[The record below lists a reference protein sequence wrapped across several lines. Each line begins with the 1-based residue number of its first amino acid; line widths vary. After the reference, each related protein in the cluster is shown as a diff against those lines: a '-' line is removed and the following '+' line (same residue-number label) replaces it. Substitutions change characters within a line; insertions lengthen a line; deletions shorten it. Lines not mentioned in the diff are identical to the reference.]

1 VFTQASLW
9 WLFRF
14 TPGNSMPSNQATD
27 RPGAGALTRRHI
39 MVGAG
44 VAGLL
49 AAIGLP
55 VAITVSR
62 AGGVDLGPPFAFDF
76 DWLRGTAKRL
86 AEQPYK
92 EPEIRNNEA
101 LDRIDYDLYQQI
113 RPSPEHSL
121 WQEGGAAFPVQ
132 MFHLGRYFKLPVTM
146 HVVVDGMAREV
157 LYSPDYFN
165 FGETGLAAQLPGD
178 LGFAGFRVMDPP
190 TDGPPTDWLAFLG
203 AAYFRSSGELDQYG
217 LSARAL
223 AIDTEQPWPEEFPRF
238 TQFWLEPHA
247 EDSKQITI
255 YALMDSPSVAGAYR
269 IECTN
274 DGAVVMDVRAELFVR
289 NEIARMGIAPM
300 TSMYWFGE
308 NEHRAADDWRPDIHD
323 SDGLTIWNGAGERQR
338 RPLVNTPIV
347 RTNSFVDDRPEGF
360 GLLQRDR
367 SFHYYEDDGVFYN
380 RRPGLWVEPTEEWGP
395 GAVQLVEIPTDDEI
409 HDNIVAYWVPDKPVT
424 AGSEWSFGYR
434 LYWVDR
440 EPFPPE
446 QAARVVHTRIGN
458 GGVPGQPRPENTR
471 KFVIDF
477 EGGPLE
483 KLEKKDVV
491 KPIVTTTRG
500 TIGNVY
506 ALQIVGT
513 KNWRAFFDLEVEG
526 DGPVNLRCYLRHEDY
541 PLSETWL
548 YEYTPPVQS

>member
-1 VFTQASLW
+1 M
-9 WLFRF
+9 R
-14 TPGNSMPSNQATD
+14 SNQATN
-27 RPGAGALTRRHI
+27 RQGAGALTRRQLA
-39 MVGAG
+39 VGAG

-92 EPEIRNNEA
+92 EPEIRNAEA
-101 LDRIDYDLYQQI
+101 LERIDYDLYQQI
-113 RPSPEHSL
+113 RPRPEHSL

-132 MFHLGRYFKLPVTM
+132 MFHLGRYFKLPVGIY
-146 HVVVDGMAREV
+146 VVVDGKAREV
-157 LYSPDYFN
+157 LYSPDYFDY
-165 FGETGLAAQLPGD
+165 GETGLAEQLPSD

-190 TDGPPTDWLAFLG
+190 SDGPPTDWLAFLG

-223 AIDTEQPWPEEFPRF
+223 AIDTAQPWPEEFPRF

-247 EDSKQITI
+247 EGSNQITI

-269 IECTN
+269 IDCTN
-274 DGAVVMDVRAELFVR
+274 DGPVVMDVRAELFTR

-308 NEHRAADDWRPDIHD
+308 NDRRAADDWRPEIHD
-323 SDGLTIWNGAGERQR
+323 SDGLAIWNGAGERLW
-338 RPLVNTPIV
+338 RPLVNPPMV
-347 RTNSFVDDRPEGF
+347 RTNSFVDDSPKGF

-367 SFHYYEDDGVFYN
+367 AFHDYEDDGVFYN
-380 RRPGLWVEPTEEWGP
+380 RRPSLWVEPAEQWGP
-395 GAVQLVEIPTDDEI
+395 GVVQLVEIPTDDEI

-434 LYWVDR
+434 LYWVDQ

-446 QAARVVHTRIGN
+446 EAARVIHTRIGN
-458 GGVPGQPRPENTR
+458 GGVPGQPRPANTR

-483 KLEKKDVV
+483 KLDRQEEV

-500 TIGNVY
+500 TISNVY